1 MKKGTVYYD
10 SKGPSGNIYHILGL
24 VRQEMRKQ
32 RRITEFNECRDKVFD
47 SQSYEDA
54 LAVINE
60 YVDLVDTSKTKAS
73 LSRKKRANADLEDDF
88 KQAMAM
94 DLTET
99 EMTYVGEIVFDGGT
113 DYEIRAILATQNVGA
128 MESELTLVEA
138 LNLEDDSTAY
148 LIILDGEV
156 EHIEMNK
163 TAAED
168 FYKSFSEDMD
178 SLLGNLNEYSYNEEE
193 DSLFVNDDK
202 AYEPVDATY
211 DSISAGYEHY
221 DDEYKDEDD
230 EDELPCEAPP
240 PGSLDDA
247 IDEIY
252 DEDTKKAV
260 GIKRVNSDKTLINK
274 RQLVQQIQKWL
285 AKNYGKSFYDDIGQH
300 KTASE
305 EAEYIAENID
315 IEDVQ
320 LNGLDYILESWTDG
334 YLSDEEYDFWKDSP
348 EWKGSNIGRNASRG
362 TFDKK
367 RKKVNSSKRKID
379 PKGDVQK
386 ALSRLK
392 PMVGKD
398 LAETKKVLE
407 KEGFRCLEEEET
419 YGNWVKGNDIFAY
432 LEWDDGKI
440 NYIDL
445 VYSDDELG
453 VLYEEDTGSVH
464 ASAQTDATY
473 KVGDAIEYE
482 KTLAFEK
489 GTQKIKS
496 KIVAIKG
503 MRGLTAEGD
512 WISILKDLPIRI
524 LSSIRGDENALMET
538 KNNIQTESADNA
550 PTDGVYNPGDLVFW
564 KEEWKDAGDDNYN
577 FIVLEDRG
585 ERFEYTADPKDQSK
599 RLAIPGTS
607 VATKDMVARRIT
619 DTKILGNKK
628 SKSKSILHDV
638 AAEMKGIK
646 PVDFQNIY
654 NEAQRA
660 GIIAAGKKIPT
671 PMVVEKLD
679 GNSKVKKTW
688 QVNEGVCG
696 FAWITIKPAN
706 SAFAKWLMEKNLAKK
721 ASYGSG
727 VLIWVYQY
735 GQSYER
741 KAAYAGAFAGVLQK
755 YGINAQM
762 GCRED

>member
-1 MKKGTVYYD
+1 MERCRVKKGTVYYN
-10 SKGPSGNIYHILGL
+10 SKGPSGIYHILYL

-32 RRITEFNECRDKVFD
+32 RRISEFNECRDKVFD

-60 YVDLVDTSKTKAS
+60 YVDLVDISKTNAS
-73 LSRKKRANADLEDDF
+73 RNIKKSKRTNADLEEDF
-88 KQAMAM
+88 QQAMAT

-156 EHIEMNK
+156 EHIETNK

-178 SLLGNLNEYSYNEEE
+178 SLLENLNEYSYNEEE

-230 EDELPCEAPP
+230 EDELPYEAPP
-240 PGSLDDA
+240 PGALDDA

-348 EWKGSNIGRNASRG
+348 EWKGSSIGRNASKG
-362 TFDKK
+362 HKIKASVDWGYFDKFD
-367 RKKVNSSKRKID
+367 S
-379 PKGDVQK
+379 
-386 ALSRLK
+386 
-392 PMVGKD
+392 
-398 LAETKKVLE
+398 VLE
-407 KEGFRCLEEEET
+407 KYMPERGQGDTKASQIVTAVNKLIYKWYNDGDVFDNTYHLEGWANDLSSYANWLSYNTDGRAYGILQSIKRIKSGQEYTDLLKRLADALLDPQYLSQEDKEQAVGDIYDCEGPFMFREYDEE
-419 YGNWVKGNDIFAY
+419 D
-432 LEWDDGKI
+432 DDG
-440 NYIDL
+440 
-445 VYSDDELG
+445 VY
-453 VLYEEDTGSVH
+453 GSRR
-464 ASAQTDATY
+464 
-473 KVGDAIEYE
+473 
-482 KTLAFEK
+482 KTSK
-489 GTQKIKS
+489 HMIKAAYS
-496 KIVAIKG
+496 
-503 MRGLTAEGD
+503 
-512 WISILKDLPIRI
+512 
-524 LSSIRGDENALMET
+524 ENDVKKLL
-538 KNNIQTESADNA
+538 TESADNA
-550 PTDGVYNPGDLVFW
+550 PTDGVYKPGDLVFW

-585 ERFEYTADPKDQSK
+585 ERFEYTANPKDQSK